1 MARKAAVTPVLSP
14 SGEASLAM
22 LAGVGPAVAA
32 KLQARGLATLQ
43 DLWLHLPLR
52 YEDRTRLTRIEDLRN
67 GVPAQVEGR
76 VVAVERGMRY
86 RPMLKVAV
94 EDEGRGTLVL
104 RFFHFRQQQVG
115 QFAVGNRLR
124 CFGTPKPGQLGLEI
138 VHPSYQVL
146 GRNDDPELG
155 DRLDPVYPT
164 VEGVGPMTMRKL
176 ISQALDRLPEES
188 ALELLPSGW
197 LDGLGLPSLRSA
209 LLTVHRPP
217 PDADLAALAAGT
229 HPAQRRLAMEELL
242 AHHLSLRR
250 QRIALQAHHAPPLAG
265 PGKLAKALLK
275 QLPFA
280 LTGAQARVFKQIR
293 EDLARPSPMLRLVQG
308 DVGSGKTV
316 VAALAAMLAVE
327 QGKQVAL
334 AAPTELL
341 AEQHLNNLRGWLE
354 PLGVRI
360 AWLAG
365 KVTGKARAKVMEQV
379 ASGEAQVVVGT
390 HALMQ
395 EAVVFQDL
403 ALAIVDEQHRFG
415 VHQRL
420 ALRDKGAGG
429 NSVPHQLVMTAT
441 PIPRTLAMSEYA
453 DLDVSAIDELPP
465 GRTPVQT
472 VALNN
477 DRRPELIERIA
488 LACQE
493 GRQVY
498 WVCTL
503 IEESEE
509 LDATPAQATYESLQ
523 ALLPGVRVGLVHGR
537 LKAAEKLATMV
548 AFKAGD
554 IDLLVAT
561 TVIEVGVDVP
571 NASLMVIE
579 NAERLGLA
587 QLHQLRGRVGRSHHR
602 AYAYL
607 ITPDRRAITPD
618 AEKRL
623 EAIASMDELG
633 AGFTLATHDLEIR
646 GAGELLGEDQSGQM
660 AEVGFSL
667 YTELLERA
675 VRSIKQGKLPDLDAG
690 EEVRGAEVELHVPA
704 LIPEDYLPDVHT
716 RLTLYKRI
724 SSARDSDA
732 LRELQVEMIDRF
744 GLLPDAAK
752 HLFAIAELKLKANT
766 LGIRKLDL
774 GENGGRIVFESKPN
788 IDPMAV
794 IQLIQKQPNLYAME
808 GPDKLRI
815 KHPLPLPE
823 DRFNAARALLTTLA
837 PG

>member
-1 MARKAAVTPVLSP
+1 MARKAAPALAP

-22 LAGVGPAVAA
+22 LAGVGPAVAG
-32 KLQARGLATLQ
+32 KLQARGLGTLQ

-52 YEDRTRLTRIEDLRN
+52 YEDRTRLTLIEDLRS

-76 VVAVERGMRY
+76 VMAVERGMRY
-86 RPMLKVAV
+86 RPMLKVAI

-104 RFFHFRQQQVG
+104 RFFHFRQQQIG

-124 CFGTPKPGQLGLEI
+124 CFGTPRPGQLGLEI

-146 GRNDDPELG
+146 GRHDDPALG
-155 DRLDPVYPT
+155 DRLDPVYPA
-164 VEGVGPMTMRKL
+164 VEGVGPATMRKL
-176 ISQALDRLPEES
+176 ILQALERLPDES
-188 ALELLPSGW
+188 LLELLPPGW

-209 LLTVHRPP
+209 LLTVHQPP
-217 PDADLAALAAGT
+217 QDADLSALANGL
-229 HPAQRRLAMEELL
+229 HPAQRRLALEELL

-250 QRIALQAHHAPPLAG
+250 QRIALQAHHAPPLDG
-265 PGKLAKALLK
+265 PGRLAKALLK

-280 LTGAQARVFKQIR
+280 LTGAQQRVFKQIR
-293 EDLARPSPMLRLVQG
+293 DDLARPSPMLRLVQG

-354 PLGVRI
+354 PLGVQV

-365 KVTGKARAKVMEQV
+365 KVTGKARAKVLADV
-379 ASGEAQVVVGT
+379 ANGEAKVVVGT

-395 EAVVFQDL
+395 DAVVFQDL

-472 VALNN
+472 VALNA

-488 LACQE
+488 LACSE

-548 AFKAGD
+548 AFKAGQ

-587 QLHQLRGRVGRSHHR
+587 QLHQLRGRVGRGSAVSR
-602 AYAYL
+602 CMLLYQ
-607 ITPDRRAITPD
+607 TPLSTMARERLQTMRETNDGFVI
-618 AEKRL
+618 AEK
-623 EAIASMDELG
+623 
-633 AGFTLATHDLEIR
+633 DLELR
-646 GAGELLGEDQSGQM
+646 GPGELLGTRQTGL
-660 AEVGFSL
+660 AGF
-667 YTELLERA
+667 RIA
-675 VRSIKQGKLPDLDAG
+675 DLARDAN
-690 EEVRGAEVELHVPA
+690 L
-704 LIPEDYLPDVHT
+704 LPDVHALAE
-716 RLTLYKRI
+716 RLLQEQPGLADRVVDRWIGTAVRYA
-724 SSARDSDA
+724 SA
-732 LRELQVEMIDRF
+732 
-744 GLLPDAAK
+744 
-752 HLFAIAELKLKANT
+752 
-766 LGIRKLDL
+766 
-774 GENGGRIVFESKPN
+774 
-788 IDPMAV
+788 
-794 IQLIQKQPNLYAME
+794 
-808 GPDKLRI
+808 
-815 KHPLPLPE
+815 
-823 DRFNAARALLTTLA
+823 
-837 PG
+837 